1 MNKISAIIPVYGESD
16 TANSCIRSLL
26 GQTVHDIEIIL
37 VTSDLTDKTPFV
49 AKEYPIEIVD
59 LKGEFTASKARNRG
73 AKGASGDILVF
84 IDADIVLER
93 DSIQKTLDFITGT
106 KVDAVSASYTDNVQG
121 FNFCS
126 RFQTFFL
133 NYRHSFIPRDK
144 NVNFIF
150 SSFFAIK
157 KKVFDEAGGFDEE
170 LDAYEDVEL
179 GYRLAQEGYSCRL
192 DADNRVTHLKRY
204 THLGLLKD
212 YFAKAKAAGRFFC
225 KSRFFRKSLAIGN
238 MPGSLKLAS
247 VSALAVLFSF
257 AFIGFS
263 ALPLLFSLASYLV
276 FISPLLLFLAKKH
289 DLPFCLRSP
298 FLCFEIFI
306 ACYLGLAWGIL
317 HRKK

>member
-1 MNKISAIIPVYGESD
+1 MNRISAIIPVSGESD
-16 TANSCIRSLL
+16 TLDRCIRSLL
-26 GQTVHDIEIIL
+26 DQTVRDIEIIL
-37 VTSDLTDKTPFV
+37 VTSGRVDKTPYE
-49 AKEYPIEIVD
+49 AKGCPIKIVE
-59 LKGEFTASKARNRG
+59 LKDEFTASKARNLG
-73 AKGASGDILVF
+73 AKQAKGEILAF
-84 IDADIVLER
+84 IDADIILQR
-93 DSIQKTLDFITGT
+93 HSIQKALEFIAG
-106 KVDAVSASYTDNVQG
+106 KKIDALSSSYTDNVRG

-126 RFQTFFL
+126 KFQTFFL

-157 KKVFDEAGGFDEE
+157 KKAFDETGGFDEK

-179 GYRLAQEGYSCRL
+179 GYRLAQEGYNCRL

-204 THLGLLKD
+204 THSGLLKD
-212 YFAKAKAAGRFFC
+212 YFAKAKAAGRFFYGTQ
-225 KSRFFRKSLAIGN
+225 FFRKSLAIGN

-247 VSALAVLFSF
+247 VSALAALFSLPI
-257 AFIGFS
+257 AGFS
-263 ALPLLFSLASYLV
+263 TLPLLFSLAGYMV

-289 DLPFCLRSP
+289 DLLFCLKSVI
-298 FLCFEIFI
+298 LCFEIFI